1 MTRSRRD
8 MRHPQA
14 ETLALQ
20 GRGSS
25 IARSA
30 STVLAQASG
39 IERSKVAELARA
51 AEKNG
56 LGSGFLNTDAIT
68 RQ

>member
-25 IARSA
+25 IARAA
-30 STVLAQASG
+30 STVLAQAAG
-39 IERSKVAELARA
+39 IERSKVAELAPV
-51 AEKNG
+51 AERNG
-56 LGSGFLNTDAIT
+56 SGSGFLNTDAIT

>member
-1 MTRSRRD
+1 

-25 IARSA
+25 IARA
-30 STVLAQASG
+30 AFTPLQAAG
-39 IERSKVAELARA
+39 IKRSEVAELAPV

-56 LGSGFLNTDAIT
+56 SGSGFLNTDAIT